1 VSATRPITA
10 RGLIEGLWLYRS
22 RGLIYEGANHST
34 VCMVFSG
41 CCLVRCAAEACA
53 GSAAGLLPATSAF
66 HLPAFPI
73 PLHQPPTTTHQTS
86 SSHRSS
92 NPPASNPTAS
102 LTSHTHLL
110 HCDENCLFR
119 HLLDLSPAFYTLQPA
134 LLQGPVFFFSSSLLS
149 ASWPCNLDRRRVICS
164 HYSSTS
170 PDLTFTHFLP
180 KHYNARYSRPAE
192 NKPAVGAAHSP

>member
-53 GSAAGLLPATSAF
+53 GSATRLLPATSAF

-110 HCDENCLFR
+110 HCDENCFVP
-119 HLLDLSPAFYTLQPA
+119 SPVGSLTSFLYPPTCAATGTSF
-134 LLQGPVFFFSSSLLS
+134 FFFSSSLLS

-170 PDLTFTHFLP
+170 PDLTFTHFCRSTTTRAILDLQKTNLP
-180 KHYNARYSRPAE
+180 
-192 NKPAVGAAHSP
+192 